1 MGHLGDESADV
12 RSDHGDGIFDHIGL
26 GLVGCLA
33 EIGLGAAVGG
43 VEVHAPI
50 GGMFCDE
57 FAEILTD
64 GGLGAVRIGLEGG
77 ILYLDGGDV
86 LVCAEEV
93 CGEIAVAVHLDG
105 QLVGT
110 DEVGIGG
117 VGLHGILLVWPVWP
131 WRLWSPP

>member
-77 ILYLDGGDV
+77 ILHLDGGDV